1 MRIEPCFFCSGPCY
15 PGHGMLFVR
24 NDSKT
29 FRFCRPKCHR
39 AFLKKRNPR
48 KVKWSKAFRK
58 SAGKEMKV
66 VRWGPR
72 RGRAPR
78 CRPPPPPPPLAP
90 PPAGLH
96 LRV

>member
-1 MRIEPCFFCSGPCY
+1 MRIEPCFFCSSPCY
-15 PGHGMLFVR
+15 PGHGIQFVR

-48 KVKWSKAFRK
+48 KVKWTKAFRK

-66 VRWGPR
+66 VSVCARCV
-72 RGRAPR
+72 APLTTTGTASNH
-78 CRPPPPPPPLAP
+78 P
-90 PPAGLH
+90 
-96 LRV
+96 